1 MYDTTFLLTTI
12 DTLIESAQGRLN
24 ELELQLLQD
33 IRNHIAEGKSEKEV
47 EQAFFE
53 LVKWLLLI
61 VEYLKNTS

>member
-12 DTLIESAQGRLN
+12 DTLIESAQGRWN
-24 ELELQLLQD
+24 ELELQLLLD
-33 IRNHIAEGKSEKEV
+33 IRNHIADGKNEKEV